1 MNPMSAQPT
10 QPMRPQR
17 LIVAITGA
25 TGAIYGVRLLQTLQR
40 LPQIETHLIVSE
52 AGWLT
57 IAHELDMSKD
67 AIRALAH
74 TTHAVNNIGAS
85 IASGSFLCD
94 GMIVAPCSMKT
105 LSAIAHG
112 YSDNLIS
119 RAADVILKER
129 RRLTLMVRETP
140 LSTIH
145 LNNMLAVAN
154 AGGTIFPPVPAF
166 YHQPSSMDEIIEQ
179 TVARVL
185 DQHGIHSD
193 TLKRWQSV

>member
-1 MNPMSAQPT
+1 
-10 QPMRPQR
+10 
-17 LIVAITGA
+17 
-25 TGAIYGVRLLQTLQR
+25 
-40 LPQIETHLIVSE
+40 
-52 AGWLT
+52 
-57 IAHELDMSKD
+57 MSKD

-105 LSAIAHG
+105 LSAIARLLGQSHQPCG
-112 YSDNLIS
+112 GRYI
-119 RAADVILKER
+119 KER

-145 LNNMLAVAN
+145 LNNMLAVAS

-179 TVARVL
+179 TVARARPARYSQRHAETLAICV
-185 DQHGIHSD
+185 IHE
-193 TLKRWQSV
+193 RVAP